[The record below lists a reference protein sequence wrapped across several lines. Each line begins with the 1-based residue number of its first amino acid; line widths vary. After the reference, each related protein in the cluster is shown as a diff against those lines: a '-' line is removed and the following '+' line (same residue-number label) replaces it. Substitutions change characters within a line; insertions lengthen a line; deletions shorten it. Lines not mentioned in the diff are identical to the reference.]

1 MAKEYKILSPTAILG
16 YGFPEASFLRGL
28 DEGPDLIA
36 VDAGSTDPGPYY
48 LGSGKP
54 FTDRVGVKS
63 DLRAMLTHGVRRGIP
78 VVIGT
83 AGGSGARP
91 HVEWCRAILE
101 EIAREED
108 LHFRLGLVY
117 ADLDAEMVV
126 GAVQAGRVSPLDGLA
141 NPTAEEIRACPH
153 IVAQMGHEP
162 LQALARAGCDV
173 ILAGRCYDPACF
185 SARPILEGYDVA
197 LATHLGK
204 ILECAAIAA
213 TPGSGSD
220 SVLGILRED
229 SFVLQALSPERRFTA
244 QSTAAHTLYEKS
256 DPFHLPGPGGSLDL
270 TGVRFTEIGDG
281 RVEVRGTRFV
291 PTPTYAVKLEGAR
304 PVGFRTISIAG
315 THDPILIGSIETVAA
330 QVKNRVDE
338 LLRRE
343 AVEGQVFFH
352 IYGRNGVMGELERG
366 DVGNPHELGLVMEVL
381 APTQEQ
387 ASTICSM
394 TRSTFLHYGYE
405 GRIATAGNLAFPFSL
420 SDVPMGAAYE
430 FCLYHLLEVADPE
443 VLFTREI
450 VRVDGATVTAEME
463 VRA

>member
-1 MAKEYKILSPTAILG
+1 MGKQYKILSPTAILG
-16 YGFPEASFLRGL
+16 YGFPESSFLRGL

-91 HVEWCRAILE
+91 HVDWCRALVE

-108 LHFRLGLVY
+108 LHFRLGLAY
-117 ADLDAEMVV
+117 ADVDPETVV
-126 GAVQAGRVSPLDGLA
+126 QGLRAGKVHPLDDQE
-141 NPTAEEIRACPH
+141 NPTEEEIRACPH
-153 IVAQMGHEP
+153 VVAQMGVEP
-162 LQALARAGCDV
+162 LQALAREGCDV
-173 ILAGRCYDPACF
+173 ILAGRAYDPACF

-229 SFVLQALSPERRFTA
+229 SFLLKALSPERRFTA

-256 DPFHLPGPGGSLDL
+256 DPSRLPGPGGVLDL
-270 TGVRFTEIGDG
+270 SGVSFTEVGDG
-281 RVEVRGTRFV
+281 QVEVRGTRFLPTV
-291 PTPTYAVKLEGAR
+291 PYAVKLEGAR
-304 PVGFRTISIAG
+304 PVGYRTLSIAG
-315 THDPILIGSIETVAA
+315 THDPILIGSIEQVAA
-330 QVKNRVDE
+330 RVKARVDE

-343 AVEGQVFFH
+343 AVQGEVFFH
-352 IYGRNGVMGELERG
+352 LYGRDGVMGSLEHG
-366 DVGNPHELGLVMEVL
+366 DLVAPHELGIVMEVL
-381 APTQEQ
+381 AATQDE
-387 ASTICSM
+387 ANTVCSL

-405 GRIATAGNLAFPFSL
+405 GRISTAGNLAFPFSP
-420 SDVPMGAAYE
+420 SDVPMGPAYE

-443 VLFTREI
+443 SLFSREI
-450 VRVDGATVTAEME
+450 VRIDGAAVVPERE